1 MTLTCWPRGFASL
14 LFLGCASGAAANT
27 VYFDFD
33 RATLDQEA
41 IATVEAAAAEYAETG
56 AMSVSIVGHTDTVG
70 SRAYNEAL
78 SRRRAEAVAAAL
90 AERGVPRDELV
101 LAWRGERDLAVETR
115 DGVREPLNR
124 RAEISLA
131 EPDAAPAP
139 APAPMA
145 EAPTR
150 FRIGVGPYFGFNLQE
165 DDNSYFAGANVT
177 ASYFLTP
184 RIAASAEGAGFYNFD
199 SRDDGWGYRV
209 AAGADYHFA
218 DFGLGEGVLPYVGA
232 NAGYMAIDG
241 AGGTGGFFAG
251 PEIGVTVLG
260 VDAKLAYDFVE
271 DRDAGEGVISITAG
285 YAFDF

>member
-1 MTLTCWPRGFASL
+1 MTLNCWTRGFVSIVL
-14 LFLGCASGAAANT
+14 LGCASGAAANT
-27 VYFDFD
+27 VYFGFD
-33 RATLDQEA
+33 RSTLDQEA
-41 IATVEAAAAEYAETG
+41 IETVNEAAAEYAETG

-70 SRAYNEAL
+70 PRDYNEAL

-90 AERGVPRDELV
+90 AERGVPREELV
-101 LAWRGERDLAVETR
+101 LAWRGEQDLAVETR

-131 EPDAAPAP
+131 EPEAAPAP

-145 EAPTR
+145 EEPTR
-150 FRIGVGPYFGFNLQE
+150 FRIGAGPYFGFNLQE
-165 DDNSYFAGANVT
+165 DENSYFAGANVT

-199 SRDDGWGYRV
+199 SSDDGWGYRV

-218 DFGLGEGVLPYVGA
+218 DFGLGDGVLPYVGA
-232 NAGYMAIDG
+232 NAGHMAIEG

-251 PEIGVTVLG
+251 PEIGVNVFGIQTKV
-260 VDAKLAYDFVE
+260 AYDFVE
-271 DRDAGEGVISITAG
+271 DRDADEGVISITAG
-285 YAFDF
+285 YAFEF